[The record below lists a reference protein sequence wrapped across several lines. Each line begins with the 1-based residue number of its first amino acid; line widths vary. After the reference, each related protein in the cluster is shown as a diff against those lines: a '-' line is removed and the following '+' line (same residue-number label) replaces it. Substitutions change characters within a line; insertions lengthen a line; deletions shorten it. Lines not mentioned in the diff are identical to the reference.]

1 MEDIEALI
9 SGLKILYEG
18 LKIMNGLK
26 SKSAICFIVVLFLV
40 IFAGILIA
48 LNFGNWIIYL
58 KPEFKGKV
66 IDAET
71 REPVEGAVVMVAY
84 KREQLAIPHST
95 SMLKN
100 IREAVTKEDG
110 TFIVPAYTSVA
121 GPLSFDFY
129 VRFLIYKPGYGRF
142 PGQKAYPLGL
152 TITDEETFFSKE
164 TGGKGEIV
172 MRVKLDETGISE
184 RKKVSVEFGI
194 VELQKLKTR
203 EERIKAKPSP
213 EGWKRSDYKKQRNLI
228 KALRGERQYLFSE
241 DASDL
246 YSWE

>member
-1 MEDIEALI
+1 
-9 SGLKILYEG
+9 
-18 LKIMNGLK
+18 MNGLK
-26 SKSAICFIVVLFLV
+26 SKSAICFIVVPFLV
-40 IFAGILIA
+40 IFTGILIA

-71 REPVEGAVVMVAY
+71 REPIEGVVVVVSY
-84 KREQLAIPHST
+84 HRKQLEIPHGT

-100 IREAVTKEDG
+100 IQEAVTKEDG
-110 TFIVPAYTSVA
+110 TFVVPAYTSIC
-121 GPLSFDFY
+121 GPLSISFR

-142 PGQKAYPLGL
+142 PGQKAYPFGL
-152 TITDEETFFSKE
+152 TLTDKETFFSKE

-172 MRVKLDETGISE
+172 MLVKLEDTGE
-184 RKKVSVEFGI
+184 YNDKKVPVEFGI
-194 VELQKLKTR
+194 VELQKLKTK
-203 EERIKAKPSP
+203 EERNKAIPSV
-213 EGWKRSDYKKQRNLI
+213 RSRNKGDYKKQRNLI
-228 KALRGERQYLFSE
+228 KALREEYQYLFSR